1 MRKLI
6 DRIQV
11 SIENFVEQRDDFVMI
26 MACSDNDA
34 PLVLKIVQDVE
45 QAGAS
50 DVFLL
55 FADDFVATGPYVAVA
70 IERLRQQHKLV
81 NDWLTEQGRDLFPP
95 VPDRLDDPQFSPIKR
110 LEQAMMYARSLLP
123 KGGDHRLI
131 WTMFPPTIHDRKA
144 YLDLVASFAAW
155 RGVKPGMRGL
165 RIIFRDGTDTA
176 GFMPALAS
184 APRLRIKSVDM
195 GPEAI
200 QAALKEE
207 AEDEAL
213 PDERRM
219 AALLQQALLDSA
231 HGRTQQ
237 ALTQFKVLLGYYQ
250 HTQTYALQALVLNAI
265 GDIFH
270 RTNDLKNACHWYEC
284 AVPLAVKSE
293 SPVLFHA
300 AVSNLAD
307 IAFKRA
313 EYGRAEQLYDA
324 ADQLAGK
331 MLYAEGMVHAR
342 ERRGLSLEYQR
353 AYERAVQ
360 SWEAAANVSRTT
372 GLLPQLKANLQH
384 LARGYR
390 KLGMTEKQA
399 AVQAELRQLDG

>member
-1 MRKLI
+1 MRTLI
-6 DRIQV
+6 DRIQA
-11 SIENFVEQRDDFVMI
+11 SIAHFVEQRDDLVMI

-45 QAGAS
+45 KASGS

-81 NDWLTEQGRDLFPP
+81 NEWLTAQGRDLFPP
-95 VPDRLDDPQFSPIKR
+95 LPEPLDSAQFSPIQR
-110 LEQAMMYARSLLP
+110 LGQAMMYARSLLP
-123 KGGDHRLI
+123 HDGDHRLI
-131 WTMFPPTIHDRKA
+131 WAMLPPTIHDRQA
-144 YLDLVASFAAW
+144 YLDLVSAFAAW
-155 RGVKPGMRGL
+155 RGVRPGMQGL
-165 RIIFRDGTDTA
+165 RIIFRDETDTA
-176 GFMPALAS
+176 GFMPALAR
-184 APRLRIKSVDM
+184 APRVRITSVDM
-195 GPEAI
+195 GPAAI
-200 QAALKEE
+200 QSALQEE
-207 AEDEAL
+207 ANDATL
-213 PDERRM
+213 PQERRM

-237 ALTQFKVLLGYYQ
+237 ALAQFRVLLGYYQ
-250 HTQTYALQALVLNAI
+250 HTQTAALQALVLNAI

-270 RTNDLKNACHWYEC
+270 RTNDCTNACYWYEC

-293 SPVLFHA
+293 SPVLLHT

-307 IAFKRA
+307 IAFKCA
-313 EYGRAEQLYDA
+313 AYGLAEQLYDA

-342 ERRGLSLEYQR
+342 ERCGLSREYQH

-384 LARGYR
+384 LARSYQR
-390 KLGMTEKQA
+390 LGMVDKRA
-399 AVQAELRQLDG
+399 AVEAELRQLAG